1 MEEFD
6 ITLRVRVKRENILEG
21 ETEAD
26 FIVSNMKDDMSDCGI
41 VSVVWDSI
49 SPVRDIDR

>member
-6 ITLRVRVKRENILEG
+6 ITLKVRVKKGNILLAE
-21 ETEAD
+21 EEAD
-26 FIVSNMKDDMSDCGI
+26 FICSNMKDDVSDYGI
-41 VSVVWDSI
+41 VSVVWDNI